1 MRKMN
6 NKIDI
11 SVVIPVYGCCLSLTS
26 LYDRLKESLS
36 RISKNYEIIMIN
48 DASPDD
54 AWEKIKQLAQ
64 NDSRV
69 IGLNLS
75 RNYGQHYAISAGL
88 DYAQGEWTVVMD
100 CDLQDR
106 PEEIEALYKKAQ
118 EGFDIVYGYDDFRGS
133 KSIFTKFF
141 SKSYYWIL
149 SRLSDH
155 ESFNPSFIIL
165 NSKVVQTFRL
175 YRENKRQFLNLLQ
188 EMGFKR
194 IGVAVEHNERP
205 IGTSSY
211 TFSKKLKHAFLGITS
226 SSTKLLRAGIIL
238 GTLSSA
244 ASFFYGLFIIIMKL
258 FFVEFEIG
266 WSSIIASIFFVG
278 GIIMILLGILGIY
291 LEVIFYEVKR
301 RPVYTL
307 SETINLNGETK

>member
-1 MRKMN
+1 MIPENHQIR
-6 NKIDI
+6 I
-11 SVVIPVYGCCLSLTS
+11 SVVIPVYGCCASLIP
-26 LYDRLKESLS
+26 LYERLKESLLK
-36 RISKNYEIIMIN
+36 ISDNFEIIMVN
-48 DASPDD
+48 DASPDN
-54 AWEKIKQLAQ
+54 AWEAITKLAQ
-64 NDSRV
+64 NDTRV

-106 PEEIEALYKKAQ
+106 PEEIETLYTKAK
-118 EGFDIVYGYDDFRGS
+118 EGFDIVYGYDDFRGT
-133 KSIFTKFF
+133 KSVLNKFF
-141 SKSYYWIL
+141 SKSYYWVL
-149 SRLSDH
+149 SQLSDH

-165 NSKVVQTFRL
+165 HSKVVQTFRL

-194 IGVAVEHNERP
+194 TGVAVEHNERP
-205 IGTSSY
+205 IGISSY

-238 GTLSSA
+238 GALSSA

-258 FFVEFEIG
+258 FFVEFDIG

-278 GIIMILLGILGIY
+278 GVIMILLGILGLY

-307 SETINLNGETK
+307 SETINLNGKTE